1 MSRVGQTGSGAA
13 AVAEGT
19 EIAPDHGPTEPGDAA
34 RITLLVDSAPFWQAL
49 QADLAQAREYAYL
62 QTYSFEGDGVG
73 TALTEAL
80 LAATVDDP
88 KLLIDSY
95 TRINQS
101 DRWIPAPGYLFD
113 RELREEARSTRRLI
127 AALRSDGVGV
137 RFGRPF
143 GFMGHRILRRDHK
156 KLMLFDDRVA
166 YLGGINFSE
175 HNFEWHDF
183 MIRIED
189 AEVVRFLKRDFLCSW
204 EGRSERSSRRFSTL
218 GLDVHSLP
226 GRGNR
231 EAFAGLVSR
240 IGQAERSIQVISPY
254 LGPPFTRH
262 LADAVKRGVTVQVVG
277 PLENNLGYLQR
288 FLFAEAARFGFELH
302 LYEDRMI
309 HMKCMLIDDSV
320 LVTGSSNFDLLSY
333 HGFLAEI
340 VAVIRSRSVIDAF
353 HRKVL
358 EPMLAGSQ
366 RFRPGDVRGSG
377 PVARTW
383 STAAMGGASLL
394 ARALNPPVKRE
405 PRGR

>member
-1 MSRVGQTGSGAA
+1 MSIIERTGPGAV
-13 AVAEGT
+13 VAERPGT
-19 EIAPDHGPTEPGDAA
+19 DSDSRQSAPGPEA
-34 RITLLVDSAPFWQAL
+34 RVSILVDSTTFWEAL
-49 QADLAQAREYAYL
+49 RTDLATAREYAYF
-62 QTYSFEGDGVG
+62 QTYSFDGDSVG
-73 TALTEAL
+73 TALTEEL
-80 LAATVDDP
+80 LAAKVGDRR
-88 KLLIDSY
+88 LLIDSY
-95 TRINQS
+95 TRANQS
-101 DRWIPAPGYLFD
+101 DRWIPSPGYLFD
-113 RELREEARSTRRLI
+113 REFREEVRNTRRLI
-127 AALRSDGVGV
+127 AALRSGGAGV

-204 EGRSERSSRRFSTL
+204 HGRSERSSRRFSTL
-218 GLDVHSLP
+218 GLDLHSLP

-231 EAFAGLVSR
+231 EAFGGLVSR
-240 IGQAERSIQVISPY
+240 IANAERSIQVVSPY

-262 LADAVKRGVTVQVVG
+262 LAAAAARGVQVQVVN

-288 FLFAEAARFGFELH
+288 YLFAEAARSGFELH
-302 LYEDRMI
+302 LFEDRMI

-340 VAVIRSRSVIDAF
+340 VAVIRSRSVIDDF

-358 EPMLAGSQ
+358 EPMLAGS
-366 RFRPGDVRGSG
+366 RPFRPGDVRGSG
-377 PVARTW
+377 RLARW
-383 STAAMGGASLL
+383 SSTAAMGGANLL

>member
-1 MSRVGQTGSGAA
+1 MSIVERAGPGAV
-13 AVAEGT
+13 VAERPGT
-19 EIAPDHGPTEPGDAA
+19 DSDSRQSAPGPEA
-34 RITLLVDSAPFWQAL
+34 RVSILVDSTAFREAL
-49 QADLAQAREYAYL
+49 RTDLAEAREYAYF
-62 QTYSFEGDGVG
+62 QTYSFDGDSVG
-73 TALTEAL
+73 TALTEEL
-80 LAATVDDP
+80 LAARVRDRR
-88 KLLIDSY
+88 LLIDSY
-95 TRINQS
+95 TRANQS

-113 RELREEARSTRRLI
+113 RELRQEVRNTRRLI
-127 AALRSDGVGV
+127 AALRSGGAGV

-143 GFMGHRILRRDHK
+143 GFMGHRVLRRDHK

-204 EGRSERSSRRFSTL
+204 DGRSERSSRRFSAL
-218 GLDVHSLP
+218 GLDLHTLP

-231 EAFAGLVSR
+231 EAFGGLVSR
-240 IGQAERSIQVISPY
+240 IANAERAVQVISPY

-262 LADAVKRGVTVQVVG
+262 LAAAVARGVQVQVVN
-277 PLENNLGYLQR
+277 PLDNNLGYLQR
-288 FLFAEAARFGFELH
+288 YLFAEAARFGFELH
-302 LYEDRMI
+302 LYPDRMI

-340 VAVIRSRSVIDAF
+340 VAVIRSRSVIDHF
-353 HRKVL
+353 HRQVL
-358 EPMLAGSQ
+358 EPLLAAS
-366 RFRPGDVRGSG
+366 RPFSPGDVRGSG
-377 PVARTW
+377 RLARLS

>member
-1 MSRVGQTGSGAA
+1 MSIVERAGPGAI
-13 AVAEGT
+13 VAERPGT
-19 EIAPDHGPTEPGDAA
+19 DSDSGQSAPGPEA
-34 RITLLVDSAPFWQAL
+34 RVSILVDSTAFWKAL
-49 QADLAQAREYAYL
+49 RADLAEAREYAYF
-62 QTYSFEGDGVG
+62 QTYSFDGDSVG
-73 TALTEAL
+73 TALTEEL
-80 LAATVDDP
+80 LAARVGDRR
-88 KLLIDSY
+88 LLIDSY
-95 TRINQS
+95 TRANQS

-113 RELREEARSTRRLI
+113 RELREEVRNTRSLI
-127 AALRSDGVGV
+127 AALRSGGAGV

-143 GFMGHRILRRDHK
+143 GFMGHRVLRRDHK

-204 EGRSERSSRRFSTL
+204 DGRSERASGRFSTL
-218 GLDVHSLP
+218 GLDLHTLP

-231 EAFAGLVSR
+231 EAFGGLVTR
-240 IGQAERSIQVISPY
+240 IGNAERSIQVISPY

-262 LADAVKRGVTVQVVG
+262 LAAAAARGVKVQVIN
-277 PLENNLGYLQR
+277 PLDNNLGYLQR
-288 FLFAEAARFGFELH
+288 YLFAEAARSGFELH
-302 LYEDRMI
+302 LYQDRMI

-340 VAVIRSRSVIDAF
+340 VAVIRSRSVIDDF
-353 HRKVL
+353 HRRVL
-358 EPMLAGSQ
+358 EPLLAGS
-366 RFRPGDVRGSG
+366 RPFRPGDVRGSG
-377 PVARTW
+377 PLARLW
-383 STAAMGGASLL
+383 STAAMGTAGLL

>member
-1 MSRVGQTGSGAA
+1 M
-13 AVAEGT
+13 AEGT
-19 EIAPDHGPTEPGDAA
+19 ETAPDIGLAHPGDAA
-34 RITLLVDSAPFWQAL
+34 RITLLVDSAPFWKAL
-49 QADLAQAREYAYL
+49 QADLAEAREYAYF
-62 QTYSFEGDGVG
+62 QTYSFDGDSVG
-73 TALTEAL
+73 TALTEEL
-80 LAATVDDP
+80 LAAKVGDRR
-88 KLLIDSY
+88 LLIDSY
-95 TRINQS
+95 TRANQS
-101 DRWIPAPGYLFD
+101 DRWVPAPGYLFD
-113 RELREEARSTRRLI
+113 RELREEVRNTRRLV
-127 AALRSDGVGV
+127 AALRSDGAGV

-143 GFMGHRILRRDHK
+143 GFMGRRILRRDHK

-166 YLGGINFSE
+166 YMGGINFSE

-218 GLDVHSLP
+218 GLDLHTLP

-231 EAFAGLVSR
+231 EAFAGLVTR
-240 IGQAERSIQVISPY
+240 VENAERSIQVISPY

-262 LADAVKRGVTVQVVG
+262 LAAAVKRGVKVQVAG

-302 LYEDRMI
+302 LFEDRMI

-340 VAVIRSRSVIDAF
+340 VAVIRSRPVIDDF

-358 EPMLAGSQ
+358 KPMLAGS
-366 RFRPGDVRGSG
+366 RPFRPGDVRGSG
-377 PVARTW
+377 RLARLW
-383 STAAMGGASLL
+383 STSAMGAAGLL

>member
-1 MSRVGQTGSGAA
+1 MSNVSGIGSGAA
-13 AVAEGT
+13 AVAAGKEP
-19 EIAPDHGPTEPGDAA
+19 APDLGLTHPGGAT
-34 RITLLVDSAPFWQAL
+34 RITLLMDSAPFWKAL
-49 QADLAQAREYAYL
+49 QADLAEAREYAYF
-62 QTYSFEGDGVG
+62 QTYSFDGDSVG
-73 TALTEAL
+73 TALTEEL
-80 LAATVDDP
+80 LAAQVGDRR
-88 KLLIDSY
+88 LLIDSY
-95 TRINQS
+95 TRANQS

-113 RELREEARSTRRLI
+113 RELREEVRNTRRLV
-127 AALRSDGVGV
+127 AALRSGGAGV

-143 GFMGHRILRRDHK
+143 GFMGHRVLRRDHK

-218 GLDVHSLP
+218 GLDLHTLP

-231 EAFAGLVSR
+231 EAFGGLVAR
-240 IGQAERSIQVISPY
+240 IENAERSIQVISPY

-262 LADAVKRGVTVQVVG
+262 LAAAAARGVQVQVVN
-277 PLENNLGYLQR
+277 PLDNNLGYLQR
-288 FLFAEAARFGFELH
+288 YLFAEAARSGFELH
-302 LYEDRMI
+302 LFEDRMI

-340 VAVIRSRSVIDAF
+340 VAVIRSRPVIDDF

-358 EPMLAGSQ
+358 EPMLAGS
-366 RFRPGDVRGSG
+366 RPFRPGDVHGSG
-377 PVARTW
+377 RLARLW
-383 STAAMGGASLL
+383 STTTMGAAGLL